1 MLAAR
6 ARKGGNVAYTKW
18 LGTAGLAGL
27 LSVGLYLGFTDSPGH
42 GTLPGTVFRDCP
54 DCPEMVVLAGGR
66 FQMGSTPD
74 PASAFQPKVDETPA
88 FVVLVGT
95 FAIGR
100 YEVTQAEWRAVMG
113 DNPSAAKDPTRPVEM
128 VSWNDVQVFIQ
139 KLNERTGKRYRLP
152 SQAEWEYAAR
162 AGSLT
167 RYVHGDE
174 PGGLTDH
181 AWFSENS
188 AGSSHPIGGKRPNAF
203 GLHDMHGNVW
213 EWVQDCYADNYLG
226 APTDG
231 SAVRP
236 SGGATCNRVIR
247 GGSWFNNARSLR
259 SASRDRYNQS
269 VRYNDLGFR
278 LARAIP

>member
-1 MLAAR
+1 M
-6 ARKGGNVAYTKW
+6 GDVANTR
-18 LGTAGLAGL
+18 LLVAAGLAGL
-27 LSVGLYLGFTDSPGH
+27 LAAGLYLGFKDSPGH
-42 GTLPGTVFRDCP
+42 GTIPGTVFRDCP

-66 FQMGSTPD
+66 FQMGSKPD
-74 PASAFQPKVDETPA
+74 PDSTFQPKVDETPA
-88 FVVLVGT
+88 FVVLVGS

-113 DNPSAAKDPTRPVEM
+113 DNPSAVKDPARPVEM

-139 KLNERTGKRYRLP
+139 KLNERTGKKYRLP
-152 SQAEWEYAAR
+152 SQAEWEYSAR

-174 PGGLTDH
+174 PDGLADH
-181 AWFSENS
+181 AWFAENA
-188 AGSSHPIGGKRPNAF
+188 AGSPHPVGGKQPNAF

-236 SGGATCNRVIR
+236 PGGATCNRVIR

-259 SASRDRYNQS
+259 SASRDRYNQN

-278 LARAIP
+278 LVQALP